1 MDKEIRRA
9 RLDTPD
15 TLHHVIGRVIESR
28 KIADNFSDRKKF
40 YKVKSYPLK
49 N

>member
-1 MDKEIRRA
+1 MDKEIRRD
-9 RLDTPD
+9 RSDTPD
-15 TLHHVIGRVIESR
+15 TLHHVIGRGIERR

-40 YKVKSYPLK
+40 YKVKSYSLK